1 MSRTLFAA
9 SFEREADILAAIGEV
24 RRRGYTIS
32 DAYVPYPVH
41 GMDEAMGIAPSKMGW
56 ACFLFGAPALVAAL
70 SFQGWVAAVD
80 WPINIG
86 GKPFFFWQA
95 FVPVGFEFTVLCAGL
110 GTVAA
115 LLVSQGLLPGRAR
128 AIPDMGSTDHRFVL
142 VLVKS
147 GTVFDHDEVMALL
160 RGCGVVE
167 TREFLEGAA

>member
-9 SFEREADILAAIGEV
+9 SFAREADILAAAAEV

-41 GMDEAMGIAPSKMGW
+41 GLDEAMGIAPSRMGW

-70 SFQGWVAAVD
+70 SFQGWVAAID

-95 FVPVGFEFTVLCAGL
+95 FIPVGFEFTVLCGGL
-110 GTVAA
+110 GTVAT
-115 LLVSQGLLPGRAR
+115 LLLTQGLLPGRRR
-128 AIPDMGSTDHRFVL
+128 AVPDMGATDDRFVL

-147 GTVFDHDEVMALL
+147 GTAFDDEEAMTVL
-160 RGCGVVE
+160 RDCRVVE
-167 TREFLEGAA
+167 TREFLEGAE

>member
-9 SFEREADILAAIGEV
+9 SFEREADILAATGEL

-32 DAYVPYPVH
+32 DAYVPFPVH
-41 GMDEAMGIAPSKMGW
+41 GLDEAMGLPPSRMGW

-110 GTVAA
+110 GTVAT
-115 LLVSQGLLPGRAR
+115 LLLSQGLLPGRGR
-128 AIPDMGSTDHRFVL
+128 AIPDMGATDDRFVL

-147 GTVFDHDEVMALL
+147 GTAFDEEEVSEVLGRCRA
-160 RGCGVVE
+160 VE
-167 TREFLEGAA
+167 TREFLEGAP

>member
-9 SFEREADILAAIGEV
+9 SFEGPADLLDAVGAV
-24 RRRGYTIS
+24 RRLGCTIS

-41 GMDEAMGIAPSKMGW
+41 GLDEAMGIPPSRMGW

-70 SFQGWVAAVD
+70 SFQAWVAAVD

-86 GKPFFFWQA
+86 GKPMLFWQA

-110 GTVAA
+110 GTVAT
-115 LLVSQGLLPGRAR
+115 LLLTSGLLPGRRPAV
-128 AIPDMGSTDHRFVL
+128 PDMGATNDRFVL

-147 GTVFDHDEVMALL
+147 GTAFDSDAVMSAM
-160 RGCGVVE
+160 RECRAVE